1 MNKVA
6 LILFSNSDFGGAER
20 RLVRIY
26 NELGK
31 ENECDIIVR
40 GSDYDGFYK
49 RLKKAD
55 CDVSNIHKIIT
66 FKSNF
71 LCLLYLIICRKYKAI
86 HFFDMCGFNIA
97 IAKIMRIFSTRTL
110 LTVAFQNYAYG
121 LIDENTKRS
130 LVRLLDLSN
139 RVDVLFP
146 AGLEYFQSIS
156 SNNAITVTPGTFTN
170 IDLFQSAKKERL
182 ILFAAARLEK
192 DKNAILLVEACYL
205 CKDLLRKLKYEI
217 YICGQ
222 GYEEAF
228 LRNRIREYDIDDIIK
243 MPGYVK
249 ISDIMPKAEIFACL
263 DLVDNY
269 PSQTIAEATAC
280 GCFLIITDV
289 GYSRLCGEGD
299 FAEYV
304 ANDSRALADRIECF
318 ISATTEE
325 KNKVK
330 DCSRKYAE
338 THYSIKTSAD
348 YFRRLLW
355 D

>member
-110 LTVAFQNYAYG
+110 LTVAFQNYAFQDSAFAREFNHRKPAFDHWMTFSIGSSSCNMALLQLHKRQALAVEFYIGNDKELFHSLYEHRMEIEAESG
-121 LIDENTKRS
+121 LKLDWRELPHRKASRILIEKKFELANNSQWNTQFEWA
-130 LVRLLDLSN
+130 
-139 RVDVLFP
+139 VDVMLRM
-146 AGLEYFQSIS
+146 
-156 SNNAITVTPGTFTN
+156 
-170 IDLFQSAKKERL
+170 KK
-182 ILFAAARLEK
+182 
-192 DKNAILLVEACYL
+192 
-205 CKDLLRKLKYEI
+205 
-217 YICGQ
+217 
-222 GYEEAF
+222 AF
-228 LRNRIREYDIDDIIK
+228 KKHI
-243 MPGYVK
+243 
-249 ISDIMPKAEIFACL
+249 
-263 DLVDNY
+263 
-269 PSQTIAEATAC
+269 
-280 GCFLIITDV
+280 
-289 GYSRLCGEGD
+289 
-299 FAEYV
+299 
-304 ANDSRALADRIECF
+304 
-318 ISATTEE
+318 
-325 KNKVK
+325 
-330 DCSRKYAE
+330 
-338 THYSIKTSAD
+338 
-348 YFRRLLW
+348 
-355 D
+355 